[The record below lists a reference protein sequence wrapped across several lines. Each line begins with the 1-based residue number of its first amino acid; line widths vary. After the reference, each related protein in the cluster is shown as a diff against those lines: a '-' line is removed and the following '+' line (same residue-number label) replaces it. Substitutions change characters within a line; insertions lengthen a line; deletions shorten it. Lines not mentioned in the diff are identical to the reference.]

1 MTTSTHRTCASYR
14 AACQVSGGPI
24 GVELAQA
31 MQRLGAQVTLVHYA
45 GRLLDKEDPSISA
58 VLDGRLRA
66 ESIAL
71 HLEAE
76 VASFASAAKARTKPR
91 HGDGF
96 GMAFDIGYVATG
108 RVVSFE
114 GL

>member
-1 MTTSTHRTCASYR
+1 
-14 AACQVSGGPI
+14 
-24 GVELAQA
+24 
-31 MQRLGAQVTLVHYA
+31 MQRLGAQVTLVHHA
-45 GRLLDKEDPSISA
+45 GRFLDKEDPSISA

-71 HLEAE
+71 HLEAK

-96 GMAFDIGYVATG
+96 GMAFDIGYMATG